1 MATLRS
7 KAREHRLIKL
17 PMNKLQEELFAI
29 RSLNKLN
36 KDLRNRAE
44 RLEKV
49 IRIKEF
55 SARKTKELIDK
66 ELEKQNNVDVSK

>member
-1 MATLRS
+1 M
-7 KAREHRLIKL
+7 
-17 PMNKLQEELFAI
+17 FAI

-66 ELEKQNNVDVSK
+66 ELQKSKEKMYEEASKKGQRNV

>member
-55 SARKTKELIDK
+55 LSISGLSIILI
-66 ELEKQNNVDVSK
+66 ENNRPKRSFL

>member
-17 PMNKLQEELFAI
+17 RMNKLQEELFAI

-66 ELEKQNNVDVSK
+66 ELEKQKNVDV